1 VCKLASTA
9 SLLVSSYSHDAERAG
24 RPRGKLL
31 MRALVIG
38 GSGQVGGALLEA
50 LRARG
55 HKALGTYAHHPA
67 EGLAPLDITDRAAV
81 SRIVSEA
88 RPDWVLCPAGLTH
101 VDYCEEHP
109 AEAFAMNR
117 DGARHAAQ
125 EARRAGAG
133 CVFYSTEYVF
143 DGARGPYAEED
154 EAHPLSVYGRSKWE
168 GERAV
173 LAELARAVVVRT
185 TVVYGPDRQGKNFV
199 YQLIRNCRSGQGMR
213 IPADQVSSPTYNV
226 DLAQAT
232 VELCERDLG
241 GVYHLAGDG
250 VLDRF
255 AFALLACQVFGLDP
269 SRLTPVATAALGQK
283 AARPLKG
290 GLTIAKA
297 RATLATPLR
306 TPEAGLRAMRA
317 VLEAHG
323 GGAGPGGGG

>member
-1 VCKLASTA
+1 
-9 SLLVSSYSHDAERAG
+9 
-24 RPRGKLL
+24 

-38 GSGQVGGALLEA
+38 ASGQVGGALLEA

-55 HKALGTYAHHPA
+55 HEAVGTHAHHPV
-67 EGLAPLDITDRAAV
+67 EGLTPLDITDPAGVERVV
-81 SRIVSEA
+81 SQA

-109 AEAFAMNR
+109 EEAFAINR
-117 DGARHAAQ
+117 DGALVASRA
-125 EARRAGAG
+125 ARRAGAG
-133 CVFYSTEYVF
+133 FVFYSTEYVF
-143 DGARGPYAEED
+143 DGERGPYAEED
-154 EAHPLSVYGRSKWE
+154 KAHPLSVYGRSKWE
-168 GERAV
+168 GERAA
-173 LAELARAVVVRT
+173 LGESARAVVVRT
-185 TVVYGPDRQGKNFV
+185 TVVYGPDRQEKNFV
-199 YQLIRNCRSGQGMR
+199 YQLIRNCQSGLGMR
-213 IPADQVSSPTYNV
+213 IPVDQVSSPTYNV

-290 GLTIAKA
+290 GLTITKA
-297 RATLATPLR
+297 RAALATPLR
-306 TPEAGLRAMRA
+306 TPEEGLRAMRVA
-317 VLEAHG
+317 LEARG
-323 GGAGPGGGG
+323 GRAGG

>member
-1 VCKLASTA
+1 
-9 SLLVSSYSHDAERAG
+9 
-24 RPRGKLL
+24 

-38 GSGQVGGALLEA
+38 ASGQVGGALLEA

-55 HKALGTYAHHPA
+55 HEALGTYTHHLA
-67 EGLAPLDITDRAAV
+67 EGLAPLDVTDRAAV
-81 SRIVSEA
+81 ERAVSAA

-109 AEAFAMNR
+109 ADAFAINR
-117 DGARHAAQ
+117 DGALHAAR
-125 EARRAGAG
+125 EAGRVGAG
-133 CVFYSTEYVF
+133 FVFYSTEYVF
-143 DGARGPYAEED
+143 DGERGPYAEED
-154 EAHPLSVYGRSKWE
+154 PAHPLSVYGRSKWE

-173 LAELARAVVVRT
+173 LAETARALVVRT
-185 TVVYGPDRQGKNFV
+185 TVVYGPDRQEKNFV

-255 AFALLACQVFGLDP
+255 AFARLACEVFGLDP
-269 SRLTPVATAALGQK
+269 SGLTPVATATLGQK

-290 GLTIAKA
+290 GLSIAKA
-297 RATLATPLR
+297 RGVLATPLR
-306 TPEAGLRAMRA
+306 SPEAGLRAMRA
-317 VLEAHG
+317 ALE
-323 GGAGPGGGG
+323 GGAGVGLGGCTSAHAVDRHPGIR

>member
-1 VCKLASTA
+1 
-9 SLLVSSYSHDAERAG
+9 
-24 RPRGKLL
+24 

-38 GSGQVGGALLEA
+38 ASGQVGGALLEA

-55 HKALGTYAHHPA
+55 HEAVGTHAHHPA

-81 SRIVSEA
+81 ERVVSET

-109 AEAFAMNR
+109 AEAFAINR
-117 DGARHAAQ
+117 DGALHAAQ
-125 EARRAGAG
+125 AAGRAGAG
-133 CVFYSTEYVF
+133 FVFYSTEYVF
-143 DGARGPYAEED
+143 DGERGPYAEED
-154 EAHPLSVYGRSKWE
+154 EARPLSVYGRSKWE

-173 LAELARAVVVRT
+173 LADIARAVVVRT
-185 TVVYGPDRQGKNFV
+185 TVVYGPDRQEKNFV
-199 YQLIRNCRSGQGMR
+199 YQLIRNCRSGQAMR

-226 DLAQAT
+226 DLALAS
-232 VELCERDLG
+232 VELCERDLR
-241 GVYHLAGDG
+241 GVFHLAGAG

-255 AFALLACQVFGLDP
+255 AFALLACEVFALDP
-269 SRLTPVATAALGQK
+269 SRLTPVATATLGQK

-306 TPEAGLRAMRA
+306 SPEAGLRAMRA
-317 VLEAHG
+317 ALEVDPH
-323 GGAGPGGGG
+323 PGVR